1 MNLRGTHHG
10 YYGLA
15 MMAAGTG
22 LWALTATWWLR
33 LLAAAWCLIGLW
45 VLGDDVYQHVR
56 QLWQPD
62 YESSLHRWYVRV
74 LWGNPLVQRL
84 NRWLDRL
91 LGA

>member
-10 YYGLA
+10 YYGLV

-22 LWALTATWWLR
+22 TWALTATWWIR
-33 LLAAAWCLIGLW
+33 ILAAALCFAGLW

-62 YESSLHRWYVRV
+62 YTSAIHRWYARTVWR
-74 LWGNPLVQRL
+74 WRWVQAL
-84 NRWLDRL
+84 NRWADRL
-91 LGA
+91 FGA